1 MCMEKNGLVKNEGEK
16 VIKENLIVDRYKIYL
31 LIRIAMK
38 AFAKAQKAKKK
49 EENKVGLECLG
60 TDGKHDKKTMM
71 VEAVTVNNV
80 EQEKHYQQ

>member
-16 VIKENLIVDRYKIYL
+16 VIKENLIVDRYKI
-31 LIRIAMK
+31 RRAMK
-38 AFAKAQKAKKK
+38 AFAKAQKANKK